1 MAPKYVRTVSDVIN
15 FYYAWLVIARAAD
28 KMGEWGFITYQ
39 FKKLKKGEIK
49 WADFD
54 GEIRMQMRS
63 QNLCVYCGD
72 KATAW
77 DHVVPRKLN
86 GPEGPH
92 NTVKVCKHCN
102 SSKGDKD
109 LVDWW
114 INDLG
119 RDESTLPRI
128 PLGIYLKLSHGWH
141 KINFSLEKLAREL
154 TDLKPFMPVR
164 LQ

>member
-1 MAPKYVRTVSDVIN
+1 MPPKYVKTVSDVIN
-15 FYYAWLVIARAAD
+15 FYYSWLVIARAAN
-28 KMGEWGFITYQ
+28 KMTEWGFITYQ
-39 FKKLKKGEIK
+39 YNRLKKGQIK

-63 QNLCVYCGD
+63 KNECVYCG
-72 KATAW
+72 APAEAW
-77 DHVVPRKLN
+77 DHVVPRNLG
-86 GPEGPH
+86 GPLGPH
-92 NTVKVCKHCN
+92 NMVKSCKHCN

-114 INDLG
+114 INSLG
-119 RDESTLPRI
+119 KEESELPRI
-128 PLGIYLKLSHGWH
+128 PIGIYLKLSHGWH
-141 KINFSLEKLAREL
+141 KINFSLEKIARDL